1 MAGFRGKLDRYMEVK
16 GVTYWFKMTLPKDMI
31 PYFDGKKSILQS
43 LKTGDRKTARDRRD
57 KLERDLK
64 DIFKAYR
71 DGTENAPKVDIALNL
86 GAGLK
91 QDLKQTEDPEER
103 YLITSIAEDRE
114 ERLRTEEERQAFRQG
129 WLGRDPVDK
138 HVDKWLEAAKLSDK
152 TTSEWKGLVRR
163 FARWCEPKGYRLP
176 DDITRKTAGEYVTEE
191 LEPMNRKT
199 AQKHMSAIVG
209 YWDYLIKRG
218 LVDHV
223 ELSGNPWKN
232 QLQPQRRK
240 QGDRKKLE
248 ERERA
253 FTDDELKIVLYQ
265 DAFSGTRG
273 SRLMHDD
280 MMKEI
285 AMIGALS
292 GMRLGEIVTMTVGGA
307 KDGIF
312 DLSKAKTEA
321 GVRWFP
327 IHSQLQE
334 MIDRR
339 REGKGDSELL
349 FHETRYMPNA
359 PDALS
364 KAFGRRR
371 KALGVTEVV
380 DGKRR
385 SLVNFHSFR
394 RTFITKA
401 RHAGFAEADI
411 ADVVGHDTEA
421 KKSMT
426 FGVYSEGADMER
438 RKAVVEAVTVPHKN

>member
-43 LKTGDRKTARDRRD
+43 LKTSDRKVARDRRD
-57 KLERDLK
+57 KLERELK

-71 DGTENAPKVDIALNL
+71 DGTESAPKVDIALSR

-91 QDLKQTEDPEER
+91 QDLKQIEDPEER
-103 YLITSIAEDRE
+103 DLIISIAEDQE
-114 ERLRTEEERQAFRQG
+114 GRLRTEEERQAFRQG

-199 AQKHMSAIVG
+199 AQKHLSAIVG

-218 LVDHV
+218 LVDA

-253 FTDDELKIVLYQ
+253 FTDNELKLVLYG
-265 DAFSGTRG
+265 DAFSGIRG

-285 AMIGALS
+285 AVIGALS
-292 GMRLGEIVTMTVGGA
+292 GMRLGEIVTLTVGGA
-307 KDGIF
+307 KGGIF

-321 GVRWFP
+321 GIRRFP

-339 REGKGDSELL
+339 CKGKDDSELL

-411 ADVVGHDTEA
+411 ADVVGHDTDA
-421 KKSMT
+421 NKSMT
-426 FGVYSEGADMER
+426 FGVYTEGAAMDR
-438 RKAVVEAVTVPHKN
+438 RRAVVEAVKVPMNY